1 LYFQIGYKENMGEFL
16 EWLSVVGLSTVKVL
30 AGLAMAITHGMKP
43 WEIFAAL
50 AAGSMIGVTF
60 FTFFGLTIRRWRKER
75 RMRLGIVKPLN
86 YRKARKWKR
95 MWLRFGLP
103 GIALLTP
110 PLISPPIGALIA
122 VIFERR
128 KGRILAYMGVSILLW
143 SALFALVGDQIL
155 ALIHR

>member
-1 LYFQIGYKENMGEFL
+1 MAEFL
-16 EWLSVVGLSTVKVL
+16 EWLSVVALATVKVL
-30 AGLAMAITHGMKP
+30 PALGLAMTHGMKH
-43 WEIFAAL
+43 WEIFVSL
-50 AAGSMIGVTF
+50 AAGSFLGVSF
-60 FTFFGLTIRRWRKER
+60 FTIFGLRIRKWRKER
-75 RMRLGIVKPLN
+75 RRAKGIVKPLN

-128 KGRILAYMGVSILLW
+128 RGRILLYMGVSIVLW
-143 SALFALVGDQIL
+143 CTVFALLGHQVL
-155 ALIHR
+155 EFFH